1 MKGRI
6 YFPVAAVMAVSLA
19 LLSGCSG
26 AKGIAGYYSYSTEC
40 LGSELDGSVTVMA
53 WGNGRDRFDAGEQA
67 RKNAV
72 NDVLFKGIVA
82 GQGECNQRPLV
93 PEVNARA
100 KYADYFNRFF
110 ADRGSFSRY
119 VSLKDERSRADREE
133 KGARKSIT
141 LGVVLRV
148 ERAKLKEKLIKDGI
162 LKP

>member
-1 MKGRI
+1 
-6 YFPVAAVMAVSLA
+6 
-19 LLSGCSG
+19 
-26 AKGIAGYYSYSTEC
+26 
-40 LGSELDGSVTVMA
+40 MA

-110 ADRGSFSRY
+110 AARGSFSRY

>member
-1 MKGRI
+1 MCAI
-6 YFPVAAVMAVSLA
+6 WVCFSILF
-19 LLSGCSG
+19 SGC
-26 AKGIAGYYSYSTEC
+26 AEKKEIAGNYTYKTEC

-72 NDVLFKGIVA
+72 RDVLFKGIIE
-82 GQGECNQRPLV
+82 GKDECYPRPLV
-93 PEVNARA
+93 AEVNARE
-100 KYADYFNRFF
+100 KYEKYFNKFF
-110 ADRGSFSRY
+110 ADRGEFSRY
-119 VSLKDERSRADREE
+119 VSLKDERSRNDREI

-162 LKP
+162 LKQ